1 MMHQIKTSAA
11 ADATASLDA
20 AKMHF
25 VQGIKHYEAGKFDK
39 VQVSFEASLTC
50 FPGRVSTLGNLGATL
65 VKLGQPA
72 AALPMAFDAPAYP
85 AVNFQT
91 VQPIR
96 CLGGG
101 IAGLGVKRTAW
112 VSTSA
117 RRSSIGSSSGAGSPQ
132 IAHWP
137 RTQMQ
142 GLIDQLQWR
151 YQVLFPNLLVGST
164 PIEISL

>member
-39 VQVSFEASLTC
+39 AQVSFEASLAC
-50 FPGRVSTLGNLGATL
+50 FPGRVSTLGNLEATL

-101 IAGLGVKRTAW
+101 YRGFGRKKDCLGFNISSQVVHRQQLRRW
-112 VSTSA
+112 VATDRA
-117 RRSSIGSSSGAGSPQ
+117 LAKNTNAMP
-132 IAHWP
+132 
-137 RTQMQ
+137 
-142 GLIDQLQWR
+142 D
-151 YQVLFPNLLVGST
+151 
-164 PIEISL
+164 